1 MLAKYS
7 SSIGEIIKDN
17 LYFWHTANVIFQQ
30 NMDTSHTY
38 DLYLFVGS
46 YAEATDPGISLYQL
60 NSETGESR
68 LVKTFSGILNPSY
81 LALSRD
87 GQFLYAVS
95 ETATPEAQL
104 VAYAFDK
111 QQERLTQLNAQPTGG
126 SDPCF
131 VWVDSQRRLAVTAN
145 YTGGNI
151 SFFPIAADGSLSPA
165 QVMDFQGGTPGSA
178 RQEKPH
184 LHCIYASPDERF
196 LYGNDL
202 GCDRIYKYNLL
213 PEQRRLTAQP
223 GTPDAF
229 ALPAGEGPRHTTFHP
244 NGQWAYLIS
253 ELSGRVAA
261 MRYEEGN
268 LTPFQFIEADPFK
281 AAGSADIHIS
291 PDGRYLYASN
301 RLRGDG
307 ISIFEIDPQSGK
319 LEKLG
324 YRLTGIHPR
333 NFNITPN
340 GQLLLCACR
349 DSNVIQVFR
358 RDERTGF
365 LHDTEQDIHTAKP
378 VCLLF
383 LKI

>member
-1 MLAKYS
+1 
-7 SSIGEIIKDN
+7 
-17 LYFWHTANVIFQQ
+17 
-30 NMDTSHTY
+30 MDTLHTN

-46 YAEATDPGISLYQL
+46 YAEATAPGISLYRL
-60 NSETGESR
+60 NSETGESH
-68 LVKTFSGILNPSY
+68 LLQTFSGILNPSY

-87 GQFLYAVS
+87 GDFLYAVS

-104 VAYAFDK
+104 VSYRFDK
-111 QQERLTQLNAQPTGG
+111 EKQTLTLLNAQPTGG

-131 VWVDSQRRLAVTAN
+131 VWVDKQRRLAVTAN
-145 YTGGNI
+145 YTGGSI
-151 SFFPIAADGSLSPA
+151 SFFPIAEDGSLLPA
-165 QVMDFQGGTPGSA
+165 KVTDFQGGTPGSA

-202 GCDRIYKYNLL
+202 GCDRIYKYNLRT
-213 PEQRRLTAQP
+213 EQNQLVAYP
-223 GTPDAF
+223 GTPTDF
-229 ALPAGEGPRHTTFHP
+229 TLPAGEGPRHTTFHP
-244 NGQWAYLIS
+244 NGKWAYLIS

-261 MRYEEGN
+261 MRYEDGN
-268 LTPFQFIEADPFK
+268 LIPFQFIEADPFN

-291 PDGRYLYASN
+291 PDGRFLYTSN
-301 RLRGDG
+301 RLKGDG
-307 ISIFEIDPQSGK
+307 IAMFEIDPQSGK

-340 GQLLLCACR
+340 GELLLCACR
-349 DSNVIQVFR
+349 DSNVIQVFK
-358 RDERTGF
+358 RDRQTGF
-365 LHDTEQDIHTAKP
+365 LHDTEQDIHTSKP

-383 LKI
+383 L

>member
-1 MLAKYS
+1 MERLQS
-7 SSIGEIIKDN
+7 
-17 LYFWHTANVIFQQ
+17 T
-30 NMDTSHTY
+30 
-38 DLYLFVGS
+38 DLYLIVGS
-46 YAEATDPGISLYQL
+46 YAEANTPGISLYQL
-60 NSETGESR
+60 NSETGESH
-68 LVKTFSGILNPSY
+68 LLNTFSGILNPSY

-87 GQFLYAVS
+87 GRFLYAVS
-95 ETATPEAQL
+95 ETATPAAQL

-111 QQERLTQLNAQPTGG
+111 AQRRLTLINAQPTGG

-151 SFFPIAADGSLSPA
+151 SFFPIAPDGSLQPA
-165 QVMDFQGGTPGSA
+165 KIQDFQGGTPGSA

-184 LHCIYASPDERF
+184 LHCIYASPDEQF

-202 GCDRIYKYNLL
+202 GCDRIYKYHL
-213 PEQRRLTAQP
+213 QVASDRLIAQA
-223 GTPDAF
+223 GTPTDF

-244 NGQWAYLIS
+244 NGKWAYLIS

-268 LTPFQFIEADPFK
+268 LVPFQFIEADPFH

-291 PDGRYLYASN
+291 PDGRFLYASN
-301 RLRGDG
+301 RLLGDG
-307 ISIFEIDPQSGK
+307 IAIFEIDPASGK

-340 GQLLLCACR
+340 GKLLLCACR
-349 DSNVIQVFR
+349 DSNAIQVFR
-358 RDERTGF
+358 RDTQTGF
-365 LHDTEQDIHTAKP
+365 LHDTEQDIHTSKP

-383 LKI
+383 LRP

>member
-1 MLAKYS
+1 MK
-7 SSIGEIIKDN
+7 ID
-17 LYFWHTANVIFQQ
+17 
-30 NMDTSHTY
+30 MDTLHTN

-46 YAEATDPGISLYQL
+46 YAEASTPGISLYHL
-60 NSETGESR
+60 DSETGESH
-68 LVKTFSGILNPSY
+68 LLKTFAGILNPSY

-87 GQFLYAVS
+87 GKFLYAVS
-95 ETATPEAQL
+95 ETAAPEAKL

-111 QQERLTQLNAQPTGG
+111 EKKELCLLNAQPTGG

-131 VWVDSQRRLAVTAN
+131 VWVDSLRRLAVTAN

-151 SFFPIAADGSLSPA
+151 SFFPIAADGSLLPA
-165 QVMDFQGGTPGSA
+165 KVVDFQGGTLGSA
-178 RQEKPH
+178 RQERPH

-202 GCDRIYKYNLL
+202 GCDRIYKYDLRSK
-213 PEQRRLTAQP
+213 QARLEAQT
-223 GTPDAF
+223 GTPAEF
-229 ALPAGEGPRHTTFHP
+229 ALPAGEGPRHTIFHP
-244 NGQWAYLIS
+244 NGKWAYLLS

-268 LTPFQFIEADPFK
+268 LIPFQFIEADPFN

-301 RLRGDG
+301 RLKGDG
-307 ISIFEIDPQSGK
+307 IAIFEINPQSGK

-340 GQLLLCACR
+340 GKLLLCACR

-358 RDERTGF
+358 RDLQTGF
-365 LHDTEQDIHTAKP
+365 LHDTELDIHTSKP

-383 LKI
+383 L